1 MDIVDRMVEEQL
13 GNDYYGCHTEEEHYE
28 FWKKYNPEYAE
39 QNIEGYKLRAKVYP
53 QILRMKL
60 EKKTYTQIALELNM
74 EAHKVQKMGKP
85 LLDRYNRLL
94 EDNINKVNKA
104 AGDLRDRKVKEDLN
118 YINDART
125 VYSDFTVLLPR
136 VEEIKGLIDA

>member
-1 MDIVDRMVEEQL
+1 MDIVDRMVKEQL
-13 GNDYYGCHTEEEHYE
+13 GTDYYGCHTEEEHYK
-28 FWKKYNPEYAE
+28 FWKKYSPAYAE
-39 QNIEGYKLRAKVYP
+39 QNIAEYRLRAKVYP

-60 EKKTYTQIALELNM
+60 EKKPYTQIALELNM

-85 LLDRYNRLL
+85 LLDRYKQLL
-94 EDNINKVNKA
+94 RDNMDKVNKA

-136 VEEIKGLIDA
+136 VEEIKGLLDA

>member
-1 MDIVDRMVEEQL
+1 
-13 GNDYYGCHTEEEHYE
+13 
-28 FWKKYNPEYAE
+28 
-39 QNIEGYKLRAKVYP
+39 
-53 QILRMKL
+53 
-60 EKKTYTQIALELNM
+60 M

-136 VEEIKGLIDA
+136 VEEIRGLLDA

>member
-1 MDIVDRMVEEQL
+1 M
-13 GNDYYGCHTEEEHYE
+13 EEERIAI
-28 FWKKYNPEYAE
+28 KQLNE
-39 QNIEGYKLRAKVYP
+39 QMFNAV
-53 QILRMKL
+53 
-60 EKKTYTQIALELNM
+60 
-74 EAHKVQKMGKP
+74 
-85 LLDRYNRLL
+85 L

-136 VEEIKGLIDA
+136 VEEIRGLLDA